1 MAADLRFIADA
12 AERDTLN
19 LPAYS
24 GADRLGDRRFTYARR
39 SYEAEYLTFDV
50 RRQLPHGKVFNDL
63 MLKRINGMLDT
74 MQKAYDVMNTNLAQ
88 ANVTDITDAYV
99 AEDAI
104 NNMRDSLR
112 EEHLKNM
119 EVKSY
124 DYTAGVYYFDLIQ
137 ELETMGDFMIN
148 ISQAL
153 LGLNA

>member
-1 MAADLRFIADA
+1 MR
-12 AERDTLN
+12 RR
-19 LPAYS
+19 AYEAYFKIIGELES
-24 GADRLGDRRFTYARR
+24 LGD
-39 SYEAEYLTFDV
+39 SGEAISRLLQRKRD
-50 RRQLPHGKVFNDL
+50 HNKVFNDL
-63 MLKRINGMLDT
+63 MRKRIGEMLDT
-74 MQKAYDVMNTNLAQ
+74 MQNAYDVMNANLAEV
-88 ANVTDITDAYV
+88 NVTDITNAYK

-104 NNMRDSLR
+104 NDMRDKLR

-153 LGLNA
+153 VGLNS

>member
-1 MAADLRFIADA
+1 MR
-12 AERDTLN
+12 
-19 LPAYS
+19 
-24 GADRLGDRRFTYARR
+24 
-39 SYEAEYLTFDV
+39 
-50 RRQLPHGKVFNDL
+50 
-63 MLKRINGMLDT
+63 KRIGEMLDT
-74 MQKAYDVMNTNLAQ
+74 MQNAYDVMNANLAE
-88 ANVTDITDAYV
+88 ANVTDITNAYT

-104 NNMRDSLR
+104 NDMRDALR

-153 LGLNA
+153 QGLSA